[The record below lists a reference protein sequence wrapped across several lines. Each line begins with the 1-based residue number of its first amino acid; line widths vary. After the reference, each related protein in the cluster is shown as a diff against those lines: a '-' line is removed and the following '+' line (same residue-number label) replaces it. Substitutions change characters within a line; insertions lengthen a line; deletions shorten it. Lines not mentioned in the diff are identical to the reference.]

1 MIHDNAEFHNIEE
14 FLPLPDGAFEMTRY
28 PEALRRTLT
37 PNGIAFSLHPTGAE
51 VRFNVRSG
59 EPVLR
64 LRCDAPN
71 SSDAEIFWGSFN
83 HSKQPVTEHWTEIK
97 ITPPSNM
104 PMLER
109 ISKLQHLPFAPH
121 LARVILPYGP
131 TIHYGGIVGD
141 IEPPRREQLP
151 DRTMLMYGSSITMGG
166 CAHRAVNTFASRAA
180 RLLCMD
186 LLNLGLGGSAMCEP
200 GVANYIAARADWDL
214 AVLELGVN
222 MCGEFSMQEFQNRVE
237 YFIPT
242 IAKAHPASYVFCL
255 DIFPFYGDLDS
266 ADNKHHEF
274 RRIVRQTVQK
284 LDLFNVIYL
293 DATTMLRDLSGLT
306 TDLIHPSP
314 AGMEEIARNLVR
326 QMSERM
332 KW

>member
-1 MIHDNAEFHNIEE
+1 MIRDNAQFHNIEE

-28 PEALRRTLT
+28 PNALRKTLT
-37 PNGIAFSLHPTGAE
+37 PNAINFSLHPTGAE
-51 VRFNVRSG
+51 VRFNVRGG

-64 LRCDAPN
+64 LRCEMPN

-83 HSKQPVTEHWTEIK
+83 HGKEPVTERWTEIK

-109 ISKLQHLPFAPH
+109 ISKLQRLPFDPH

-131 TIHYGGIVGD
+131 AIHYGGIVGD
-141 IEPPRREQLP
+141 IEPPRPEQLP

-180 RLLCMD
+180 RLLGMD
-186 LLNLGLGGSAMCEP
+186 LLNLGLGGSALCEP
-200 GVANYIAARADWDL
+200 GVANYIAARDDWDL

-222 MCGEFSMQEFQNRVE
+222 MCGEFSSQEFQKRVE

-242 IAKAHPASYVFCL
+242 IARAHPASYVFCL
-255 DIFPFYGDLDS
+255 DIFPFYSDLDE
-266 ADNKHHEF
+266 AATKHRDF
-274 RRIVRQTVQK
+274 RRIVRRTVEN
-284 LDLFNVIYL
+284 LGLINVVYL
-293 DATTMLRDLSGLT
+293 DATTMMQDLSGLS

-314 AGMEEIARNLVR
+314 SGMEEIARNLAR
-326 QMSERM
+326 QMGGRL
-332 KW
+332 KL